1 MDLLKQLEAKLQ
13 SLVQQRNELRDQVA
27 ALTAELEEIK
37 AEGLEEDEEL
47 HRLRAQV
54 ESLTHDKEV
63 LIAEREEL
71 STQVAGILKLVED
84 LK

>member
-27 ALTAELEEIK
+27 ALQAEAEEIK
-37 AEGLEEDEEL
+37 EEGLKEDEEL

-54 ESLTHDKEV
+54 EALTHDKEALV
-63 LIAEREEL
+63 AEREEL

>member
-37 AEGLEEDEEL
+37 EEGLE
-47 HRLRAQV
+47 
-54 ESLTHDKEV
+54 
-63 LIAEREEL
+63 
-71 STQVAGILKLVED
+71 
-84 LK
+84 